1 MRLVGLISF
10 PKTHVGILS
19 VLRRY
24 CVGAEGYA
32 PC

>member
-1 MRLVGLISF
+1 MRLVGLISSQ
-10 PKTHVGILS
+10 KTHVGFLS
-19 VLRRY
+19 VLGRY